1 MSNTVRKPIHC
12 HTEYDSLE
20 HVVVALPEHM
30 AITEVINETQNYY
43 LQENI
48 NIDIAV
54 KQHKYFIDILKAQG
68 AVVEELDLML
78 DLNEQVFTRDI
89 GFVIGEKLFV
99 SYMSKDIRKK
109 EVAVLMEWLEEREL
123 PFEKIELPTMEGGD
137 VIIDGDTIWV
147 GVSGRT
153 SLEAI
158 KDLQSELPNYTVSA
172 VHLRD
177 DILHLDCV
185 FNVISED
192 TALIYPEAFHEKT
205 IEQIKKHYKLI
216 EVTKEEQFSMGPNV
230 LAIGG
235 GKLISL
241 PENERLNNELTKVG
255 FQIIEVPFSEII
267 KSGGSYRCC
276 TLPLLRGK
284 P

>member
-1 MSNTVRKPIHC
+1 MSNSARRPIHC
-12 HTEYDSLE
+12 HTEYDSLK

-43 LQENI
+43 FKENI

-54 KQHKYFIDILKAQG
+54 KQHKDFTDILKAEG

-99 SYMSKDIRKK
+99 SYMKKDIRKK
-109 EVAVLMEWLEEREL
+109 EVAVLMDWLDEKEL

-147 GVSGRT
+147 GVSDRT

-158 KDLQSELPNYTVSA
+158 KDLQNELPNYTVSA
-172 VHLRD
+172 VHLRG

-192 TALIYPEAFHEKT
+192 TALIYPEAFQEKT
-205 IEQIKKHYKLI
+205 IEQLKKNYKLI
-216 EVTKEEQFSMGPNV
+216 NVTEEEQFHMGPNV

-241 PENERLNNELTKVG
+241 PENERLNNELVKAG

-276 TLPLLRGK
+276 TLPLLREK